1 MTEEV
6 VRSLSRGG
14 GHPRVEREGEVAE
27 AALGGDRRDICQ
39 RNFYINRHNLQLNY
53 P

>member
-14 GHPRVEREGEVAE
+14 GHPRVEREGEVAG
-27 AALGGDRRDICQ
+27 AAVGGDRRDIIIFLCYVIWSIDF
-39 RNFYINRHNLQLNY
+39 NF
-53 P
+53 